1 MVCRRAAGVI
11 RPRPP
16 SSNSAP
22 PSAPSQ
28 RALLGP
34 VAASSPEPS
43 VTGAALGVA
52 GLGAV
57 DAPPR
62 LAGAAGLGAGFG
74 AALAAV
80 VGVAFGPG
88 AAGVGAPAGGAGFS
102 AVGAGA
108 GGAAAGAVGTT
119 IGTGPAKPWSGT
131 TSKASG
137 GLVPPGL
144 VS

>member
-1 MVCRRAAGVI
+1 MLWRRAAGVI

-16 SSNSAP
+16 KSSNAP

-28 RALLGP
+28 RALVGP

-62 LAGAAGLGAGFG
+62 AGAAGLAAGFG

-88 AAGVGAPAGGAGFS
+88 AAGVGAPACGAGFS
-102 AVGAGA
+102 AEGAGA
-108 GGAAAGAVGTT
+108 GGAAAGAVGLT
-119 IGTGPAKPWSGT
+119 IGTGPTKPWSGT